1 LAQSQGNQGLC
12 LPCENFG
19 DKKPLAQTSVY
30 WKYTHLVSKTFR
42 FGKNWKTFNL
52 KSDLSHIEHSQKSLD
67 ALIGK
72 DVICNKTVLDI
83 GCGSGIHAL
92 SFLRAGAKYIK
103 CIDLDPD
110 AVETTVSRLEEYNPD
125 KWNAQIANILDVK
138 SNSHEFFD
146 IVFSWGVLHHSGNL
160 MMAIKNS
167 ADFCKDGSLL
177 ILAIYR
183 RTSLCTFWKIEK
195 KIYNIVPSVFRRII
209 DLTFACVF
217 LFAKWTQGNSPRAFV
232 KNYRMQRG
240 MDFMTDIRDWLGG
253 YPYESASPA
262 TIHNFLT
269 VRGFNLIKSN
279 IRDQQFGFLGSG
291 CNEYIYEL
299 QKESLLTK

>member
-1 LAQSQGNQGLC
+1 M
-12 LPCENFG
+12 
-19 DKKPLAQTSVY
+19 
-30 WKYTHLVSKTFR
+30 SKTFK

-52 KSDLSHIEHSQKSLD
+52 KSNLSHLEHSQKSLED
-67 ALIGK
+67 LIGK
-72 DVICNKTVLDI
+72 DVIRDKTVLDI

-103 CIDLDPD
+103 CLDLDPD
-110 AVETTVSRLEEYNPD
+110 AVDTTVNRLEVENSN
-125 KWNAQIANILDVK
+125 KWSAQIANILDFK

-160 MMAIKNS
+160 MLAINNS
-167 ADFCKDGSLL
+167 AGYCKDGGLL
-177 ILAIYR
+177 VLAIYR
-183 RTSLCTFWKIEK
+183 KTSLCSFWKIEK
-195 KIYNIVPSVFRRII
+195 KIYNIVPSYFQKMI
-209 DLTFACVF
+209 DLIFACIF
-217 LFAKWTQGNSPRAFV
+217 LFAKWAQGNTPRAFV
-232 KNYRMQRG
+232 KNYRLRRG

-269 VRGFNLIKSN
+269 VRGFKLIKSN
-279 IRDQQFGFLGSG
+279 IRDKQFGFLGSG